1 MAVYKYVL
9 GFMNYCSHDPGAC
22 LTKINTENGNT
33 QYIFTEEGFLSRK
46 KKSYQFPI
54 RSIKYCLDYFGITFE
69 QIDRICLD
77 YMIEKRFNRT
87 SDNYRLLVGDY
98 IRANLKIS
106 EETKISFCES
116 HHLAHAYT
124 AFLPSPFNEAAVVV
138 IDGLGSEQQT
148 HSIFKADKN
157 KIRYYLENSLMMVTA
172 LAPHI
177 GYDNAAKIA
186 KNALKNNSKLK
197 EEAIKSGLINS
208 KEYDKY
214 VDPKKLVNPD

>member
-22 LTKINTENGNT
+22 LTKINMENGNT

-54 RSIKYCLDYFGITFE
+54 RSIKYCCDYFGITFE

-124 AFLPSPFNEAAVVV
+124 AFLPSPFDEAAVVV

-148 HSIFKADKN
+148 HSIFKANKN
-157 KIRYYLENSLMMVTA
+157 KIQLITTQYGNG
-172 LAPHI
+172 I
-177 GYDNAAKIA
+177 GELYTCLLYTSPSPRD
-186 KNALKNNSKLK
+186 
-197 EEAIKSGLINS
+197 
-208 KEYDKY
+208 
-214 VDPKKLVNPD
+214 